1 METGPRGFE
10 NVGCN
15 ERDDDGEVSKESVR
29 KEHFAK
35 PSGSVC
41 KRQAGTER
49 IARFR
54 QGYGRH
60 LAAGQLDEGTA
71 EEISEA
77 HAEGRHGETGHVLIG
92 PEVNREEAI
101 QKTHDERAQKRGPG
115 RDQYANQRIERG
127 CILLIQ
133 ESPDDAAD
141 TADVHDAGNSE
152 VQVSGFFGNGF
163 TGTSEKKRYAL
174 GDSTRYK

>member
-1 METGPRGFE
+1 MPNHPVVFANGRQVRNALLVFD
-10 NVGCN
+10 
-15 ERDDDGEVSKESVR
+15 RAMDGTSLPVSLMR
-29 KEHFAK
+29 
-35 PSGSVC
+35 
-41 KRQAGTER
+41 
-49 IARFR
+49 
-54 QGYGRH
+54 
-60 LAAGQLDEGTA
+60 

-77 HAEGRHGETGHVLIG
+77 HAEGRHGETGHVLVG

-101 QKTHDERAQKRGPG
+101 QKSHDEGAQKRSPG
-115 RDQYANQRIERG
+115 RDQYADQRIERG

-133 ESPDDAAD
+133 EGPDDAAD